1 MKTISNRHWIV
12 VTPVAV
18 LAHLGIAAVMLSAPA
33 PSGAKAPGTGGIEIS
48 LGAAGGA
55 PGEAAAAAPTDA
67 PTEPPTETVAAV
79 PVALPVAAPPVV
91 ESPPEVVAPP
101 VADTIQPIE
110 APVPV
115 QVAAVQ
121 AQAVIP
127 PPRPKRK
134 PDLVKPV
141 AVTPVVVTPPQEA
154 PVVEEPRPVEPVEN
168 LQPASR
174 PMDDAEQ
181 IAALPPVTAGA
192 GGRSGARN
200 TADAGDGAAAAPAAG
215 GVAGEAADYMAHLQV
230 WLQEHKEYP
239 RSARRRRQ
247 EGMALLAFVM
257 DRNGYVLEHSLRQ
270 SSGHKMLD
278 NEVLALIRRAEPLP
292 PPPPEVAGERI
303 RLVVPVQFFL
313 R

>member
-91 ESPPEVVAPP
+91 ESPPEVVTPP

-141 AVTPVVVTPPQEA
+141 AVAPVEVTPPQEA

-192 GGRSGARN
+192 GG
-200 TADAGDGAAAAPAAG
+200 
-215 GVAGEAADYMAHLQV
+215 
-230 WLQEHKEYP
+230 
-239 RSARRRRQ
+239 
-247 EGMALLAFVM
+247 AF
-257 DRNGYVLEHSLRQ
+257 RGPQYHGCR
-270 SSGHKMLD
+270 
-278 NEVLALIRRAEPLP
+278 
-292 PPPPEVAGERI
+292 
-303 RLVVPVQFFL
+303 
-313 R
+313 